1 MPFYENLIFG
11 FNLQDQYNI
20 TMEDSISK
28 LRVYV
33 NQNTAGDYQCVAWLG
48 AAALASIPAKLQL
61 ANITVDTTVN
71 PRVLHWK
78 VPPGNNILINCGEVV
93 SSPSPVW
100 NFYK

>member
-1 MPFYENLIFG
+1 
-11 FNLQDQYNI
+11 
-20 TMEDSISK
+20 MEDSISK

-78 VPPGNNILINCGEVV
+78 VPPGNNILINCGEVL